1 MAHSHR
7 NGGNMPLY
15 YFSTTSS
22 ERQDDRDDPIELP
35 NDAAAWAQVTASFG
49 EQLKEISGALTPN
62 EEWRV
67 DVKDEAHELI
77 FSLKLMPKSYR

>member
-1 MAHSHR
+1 
-7 NGGNMPLY
+7 MPLY
-15 YFSTTSS
+15 YFSTIPS
-22 ERQDDRDDPIELP
+22 ERQDDCDDPIDLP

-67 DVKDEAHELI
+67 DVKNETQELI
-77 FSLKLMPKSYR
+77 FSLKLMPASYR